1 VGQDRPEGLE
11 LAALVA
17 AETTDILFIF
27 RVFPDMACEYMSPSV
42 TALVGYEPGDAYADP
57 TIIATIVDPRDLE
70 VLHGVDELPMG
81 SSYDFEARWVAKD
94 GRTVW
99 MQERLRKVLR
109 DDGSVV
115 LYGAA
120 RDITAHRRMEANLAE
135 TEELYRVIA
144 ENSLDVVYRADMA
157 HHVTWVSP
165 SVTEILGWDVEEF
178 IGKPVSEFVHAEDLS
193 RARDVQ
199 KKVIVDDLASGEAEL
214 RILTKDGRWRWM
226 RVRGK
231 PLRDASGE
239 LIGGI
244 DVLRDI
250 DREVEVR
257 EALQHEYDHDGLT
270 GLANRAALVA
280 RMRQLHEEGGPS
292 TVTALAVGLDD
303 LKAVNEALTYTAGD
317 RVLMV
322 VAERLARAV
331 GVRDNVAR
339 VAGNEF
345 AVLMPGRGNDAEAV
359 ALAGRLLDAVG
370 GSMRLGV
377 HDLDISVSIGIA
389 SSDGGDPES
398 LLADASLA
406 LHQAKT
412 KGRGRWEFLDP
423 ATSDEARRRMLV
435 RSRLRDALA
444 AGEVRAWFQPVVA
457 LPGGTVT
464 GYEALVRWEHPNG
477 KLEEPGAFLP
487 TAERTD
493 LVVPLDRAVLAD
505 AIVLLARMHDDR
517 HVAVNVSAQ
526 SLAAPDLV
534 EHVLKELADHGVDPH
549 RLHLEITETALVH
562 VTDEV
567 QAAMRVLAAHGVRW
581 YVDDFGTGYSSITHL
596 RDLPVA
602 GLKLDRSFTAGVGA
616 GDVTSE
622 RITQAL
628 AGLAH
633 GLELDTVAEGVETR
647 SEADILAAH
656 GWRHAQGYLFGRA
669 TRADHIR

>member
-1 VGQDRPEGLE
+1 MKDGQDGRE

-17 AETTDILFIF
+17 SETTDVLFVYRIW
-27 RVFPDMACEYMSPSV
+27 PDPCCEYMSPSV
-42 TALVGYEPGDAYADP
+42 TALVGYSPEDAYADP
-57 TIIATIVDPRDLE
+57 LLINAIVDPRDLP
-70 VLHGVDELPMG
+70 VLMGVDAVPIG
-81 SSYDFEARWVAKD
+81 GTYDFEVRWISRE
-94 GRTVW
+94 GSTVW
-99 MQERLRKVLR
+99 MQERLRKVQR
-109 DDGSVV
+109 DDGSIV

-120 RDITAHRRMEANLAE
+120 RDISAHRRVEASLAE
-135 TEELYRVIA
+135 AEELYRTIA
-144 ENSLDVVYRADMA
+144 ENSLDVVFRTDIRGI
-157 HHVTWVSP
+157 VTWASP
-165 SVTEILGWDVEEF
+165 SLTEVLGWQVDEF
-178 IGKPVSEFVHAEDLS
+178 EGSPIAAIVQGEDLE
-193 RARDVQ
+193 RARELQ
-199 KKVIVDDLASGEAEL
+199 STLLSSGVEHGEMEIRFA
-214 RILTKDGRWRWM
+214 TKDGRWRWM
-226 RVRGK
+226 RVRSK
-231 PLRDASGE
+231 PLRDAAGE
-239 LIGGI
+239 LVGGI

-280 RMRQLHEEGGPS
+280 RIRQMVDAGATTL
-292 TVTALAVGLDD
+292 TALAVGLDD

-331 GVRDNVAR
+331 GVRENVAR

-345 AVLMPGRGNDAEAV
+345 AVVMAAPGDAGDA
-359 ALAGRLLDAVG
+359 AILAGRLLDAVG

-389 SSDGGDPES
+389 SSDGLDAEA

-406 LHQAKT
+406 LHQAKQR
-412 KGRGRWEFLDP
+412 GRGRWAFLDP
-423 ATSDEARRRMLV
+423 ATSDEARSRMVV

-444 AGEVRAWFQPVVA
+444 DGEIRAWFQPVVA
-457 LPGGTVT
+457 LPGGAVT
-464 GYEALVRWEHPNG
+464 GYEALVRWEHATG
-477 KLEEPGAFLP
+477 KLEEPATFLP

-493 LVVPLDRAVLAD
+493 LVVPLDRAVLRD
-505 AIVLLARMHDDR
+505 AVALLARLGDER
-517 HVAVNVSAQ
+517 YVAVNVSAQ

-534 EHVLKELADHGVDPH
+534 EHVLKVLADGGVDPH
-549 RLHLEITETALVH
+549 RLHLEITETSLVH

-567 QAAMRVLAAHGVRW
+567 QAAMRALAAHGIRW

-602 GLKLDRSFTAGVGA
+602 GLKLDRSFTAGLGA

-622 RITQAL
+622 RIVQAL

-669 TRADHIR
+669 TPGSQVR

>member
-1 VGQDRPEGLE
+1 MKDGQDGLQ

-17 AETTDILFIF
+17 SETTDVLFVYRIW
-27 RVFPDMACEYMSPSV
+27 PDACCEYMSPSV
-42 TALVGYEPGDAYADP
+42 AAHVGYTPEDVYADP
-57 TIIATIVDPRDLE
+57 LLIHEIVDPRDLP
-70 VLHGVDELPMG
+70 VLMGVEAVPIG
-81 SSYDFEARWVAKD
+81 GTYDFEVRWISREGK
-94 GRTVW
+94 TVW
-99 MQERLRKVLR
+99 MQERLRKVQR
-109 DDGSVV
+109 EDGTIV

-120 RDITAHRRMEANLAE
+120 RDISAHRRVEESLVEAE
-135 TEELYRVIA
+135 QLYRMIA
-144 ENSLDVVYRADMA
+144 ENSLDVVYRAD
-157 HHVTWVSP
+157 VDSTITWVSP
-165 SVTEILGWDVEEF
+165 SVTEVLGWTAEEF
-178 IGKPVSEFVHAEDLS
+178 VGQKVSELVHAADLEA
-193 RARDVQ
+193 ARSKQQQVVAEGLE
-199 KKVIVDDLASGEAEL
+199 KGEFEL
-214 RILTKDGRWRWM
+214 RFATKDGDWRWM

-231 PLRDASGE
+231 PMRDSAGE
-239 LIGGI
+239 LVGGI

-270 GLANRAALVA
+270 GLANRSALVA
-280 RMRQLHEEGGPS
+280 RIRQAVGAGATS
-292 TVTALAVGLDD
+292 MTALAVGLDD

-322 VAERLARAV
+322 VGERLARAV
-331 GVRDNVAR
+331 GVRENVAR

-345 AVLMPGRGNDAEAV
+345 AVLMGAPGDAGDA
-359 ALAGRLLDAVG
+359 ALLAGRLLDAVG

-389 SSDGGDPES
+389 SSDGRDPEA

-406 LHQAKT
+406 LHQAKQ

-423 ATSDEARRRMLV
+423 ATSDEARSRMVV

-444 AGEVRAWFQPVVA
+444 GGEIRAWFQPVVA
-457 LPGGTVT
+457 LPGGAVT
-464 GYEALVRWEHPNG
+464 GYEALVRWEHPTG
-477 KLEEPGAFLP
+477 KLEEPATFLP
-487 TAERTD
+487 TAERTE
-493 LVVPLDRAVLAD
+493 LVVPLDRAVLRD
-505 AIVLLARMHDDR
+505 AVALLARLGDER
-517 HVAVNVSAQ
+517 YVAVNVSAQ
-526 SLAAPDLV
+526 SLSSPDLV
-534 EHVLKELADHGVDPH
+534 DHVLKVLADAGVDPE
-549 RLHLEITETALVH
+549 RLHLEITETSLVH

-567 QAAMRVLAAHGVRW
+567 QAAMRVLAARGIRW

-602 GLKLDRSFTAGVGA
+602 GLKLDRSFTSGVGA

-622 RITQAL
+622 RIAQAL

-647 SEADILAAH
+647 SEADILTAH

-669 TRADHIR
+669 MPGDQLR

>member
-1 VGQDRPEGLE
+1 VVQDRPAGLE

-17 AETTDILFIF
+17 AETTDVLFIY
-27 RVFPDMACEYMSPSV
+27 RIWPDACCEYMSPSI
-42 TALVGYEPGDAYADP
+42 AAHVGYLPEDLYADP
-57 TIIATIVDPRDLE
+57 MLIQAVVDPRDLP
-70 VLHGVDELPMG
+70 VLTAVDELPLG
-81 SSYDFEARWVAKD
+81 GSYDFEVRWIGKD
-94 GRTVW
+94 GRTTW
-99 MQERLRKVLR
+99 MQERLRKVQR
-109 DDGSVV
+109 DDGSIV

-120 RDITAHRRMEANLAE
+120 RDITAQRRAEANLIE
-135 TEELYRVIA
+135 TEELYRIIA
-144 ENSLDVVYRADMA
+144 ENSLDVVYRAGMD
-157 HHVTWVSP
+157 HRITWVSP
-165 SVTEILGWDVEEF
+165 SVTEILGWEVDEF
-178 IGKPVSEFVHAEDLS
+178 VGKQVSEIVHAEDLV
-193 RARDVQ
+193 RAREVQ
-199 KKVIVDDLASGEAEL
+199 KRVVDEDRDGGEAEL
-214 RILTKDGRWRWM
+214 RFSTKDGRWRWM

-231 PLRDASGE
+231 PMRDASGT

-270 GLANRAALVA
+270 GLANRSALVA
-280 RMRQLHEEGGPS
+280 RMRRMHETGDLP

-322 VAERLARAV
+322 VGERLARAV

-345 AVLMPGRGNDAEAV
+345 AVLMPGQGNDADAV
-359 ALAGRLLDAVG
+359 SLAGRLLDAVG

-389 SSDGGDPES
+389 TADGSDPES

-412 KGRGRWEFLDP
+412 RGRGRWEFLDP
-423 ATSDEARRRMLV
+423 ATSDEARHRMVV
-435 RSRLRDALA
+435 RSRLREALA
-444 AGEVRAWFQPVVA
+444 AGEIRAWFQPVVV
-457 LPGGTVT
+457 LPGGEVA
-464 GYEALVRWEHPNG
+464 GYEALVRWEHPDG
-477 KLEEPGAFLP
+477 KLEEPASFLP

-493 LVVPLDRAVLAD
+493 LVVPLDRAVLRDSVA
-505 AIVLLARMHDDR
+505 LLARMSDHR

-534 EHVLKELADHGVDPH
+534 EHVLKVLADQGVDPH
-549 RLHLEITETALVH
+549 RLHLEITETSLVH

-567 QAAMRVLAAHGVRW
+567 QAAMHALASHGVRW

-602 GLKLDRSFTAGVGA
+602 GLKLDRSFTSGLGA

-622 RITQAL
+622 RIAQAL

-647 SEADILAAH
+647 SEADILSAH

-669 TRADHIR
+669 ARADQVR